1 MTEPLDPNKYHVLT
15 PAGKKRIIFAGLFF
29 VLIVL
34 PFLLRAYYRVAI
46 NRPSQSGKEVSVEI
60 MKGEGVADIARNL
73 VDKGAINSDFL
84 FNVYVYTVNLG
95 TKIQAG
101 TYKIPAGSNLKQV
114 VEIIQHGTNDLQ
126 LTFLE
131 GWRTEEF
138 ARLATNN
145 LDNIDFEEFVSLA
158 KDSEG
163 FLFPDTYSINKDI
176 QEKELLSIFTST
188 FTEKTKDILT
198 EDKLSKAGLTKEQVV
213 IFASMLEREI
223 HSEEDRPVVAGI
235 IIKRWREEMK
245 LDVDATTQYVA
256 AWQDICGAP
265 ERCIPAFEEVVNFD
279 WWPTILT
286 QDDLE
291 LESPYNTRKN
301 LGLPPAPISNPGLSA
316 IEAVLNA
323 QQSPYYFYLT
333 DSEGVAHYA
342 VTLDQHNF
350 NTAKYL
356 N

>member
-84 FNVYVYTVNLG
+84 FNVYVYTGNLG

-114 VEIIQHGTNDLQ
+114 VEIIQHGT
-126 LTFLE
+126 
-131 GWRTEEF
+131 
-138 ARLATNN
+138 
-145 LDNIDFEEFVSLA
+145 NIDFEEFVSLA